1 MKERILVVSD
11 IHGHRKALVTLLKAV
26 NFNVRKDQLVLM
38 GDYVN
43 NGPDSFGTL
52 KLVKRLKR
60 RGALALAGN
69 HEMRWLESK
78 DKKIKRWH
86 KFLRE
91 LSTIEVIDNY
101 IFAHA
106 GIDTSK
112 PLNKQIKEYITG
124 HYNHNLNRNIPK
136 NKYLIHGHIPNY
148 RYGLKNDEL
157 YKKKN
162 ILDIDTGAGH
172 NKFLS
177 LIDLTNAYQYSVKVT
192 DTKKINTKRIKL

>member
-1 MKERILVVSD
+1 M
-11 IHGHRKALVTLLKAV
+11 
-26 NFNVRKDQLVLM
+26 
-38 GDYVN
+38 
-43 NGPDSFGTL
+43 
-52 KLVKRLKR
+52 
-60 RGALALAGN
+60 
-69 HEMRWLESK
+69 
-78 DKKIKRWH
+78 
-86 KFLRE
+86 
-91 LSTIEVIDNY
+91 STIEVIDNY

-112 PLNKQIKEYITG
+112 PLNKQIKEYTTG

-148 RYGLKNDEL
+148 RYGLKMMN
-157 YKKKN
+157 YIKKN

-192 DTKKINTKRIKL
+192 DTKNQH

>member
-78 DKKIKRWH
+78 DKNQTLAQI
-86 KFLRE
+86 LRE

-112 PLNKQIKEYITG
+112 PLNKQIKEYTTG

-148 RYGLKNDEL
+148 RYGLKMMN
-157 YKKKN
+157 Y
-162 ILDIDTGAGH
+162 
-172 NKFLS
+172 
-177 LIDLTNAYQYSVKVT
+177 
-192 DTKKINTKRIKL
+192 IKEKYTRY

>member
-60 RGALALAGN
+60 RGALALVGN

-78 DKKIKRWH
+78 DKNQTRH

-101 IFAHA
+101 IFAHV

-112 PLNKQIKEYITG
+112 PLNKQIKEYTTG

-148 RYGLKNDEL
+148 RYGLKMMN
-157 YKKKN
+157 Y
-162 ILDIDTGAGH
+162 
-172 NKFLS
+172 
-177 LIDLTNAYQYSVKVT
+177 
-192 DTKKINTKRIKL
+192 IKEKYTRY

>member
-11 IHGHRKALVTLLKAV
+11 IHGHRKALVSLLKAV
-26 NFNVRKDQLVLM
+26 NFNARKDQLVLM

-60 RGALALAGN
+60 RGARALAGN

-91 LSTIEVIDNY
+91 LSTIEVIDDY

-112 PLNKQIKEYITG
+112 PLNKQIKEYTTG
-124 HYNHNLNRNIPK
+124 HYNHNLNRNISK

-157 YKKKN
+157 YQKKN

-192 DTKKINTKRIKL
+192 DMSSINTKRIKL

>member
-78 DKKIKRWH
+78 DKNQTLAQI
-86 KFLRE
+86 LRE

-112 PLNKQIKEYITG
+112 PLNKQIKEYTTG

-148 RYGLKNDEL
+148 RYGLKMMN
-157 YKKKN
+157 YIKR
-162 ILDIDTGAGH
+162 
-172 NKFLS
+172 
-177 LIDLTNAYQYSVKVT
+177 
-192 DTKKINTKRIKL
+192 KIY

>member
-11 IHGHRKALVTLLKAV
+11 IHGHRKALVSLLKAV
-26 NFNVRKDQLVLM
+26 NFNARKDQLVLM

-60 RGALALAGN
+60 RGARALAGN

-91 LSTIEVIDNY
+91 LSTIEVIDDY

-112 PLNKQIKEYITG
+112 PLNKQIKEYTTG

-157 YKKKN
+157 YQKKN

-192 DTKKINTKRIKL
+192 DMSSINTKRIKL

>member
-112 PLNKQIKEYITG
+112 PLNKQIKEYTTG

-148 RYGLKNDEL
+148 RYGLKMMN
-157 YKKKN
+157 YIKR
-162 ILDIDTGAGH
+162 
-172 NKFLS
+172 
-177 LIDLTNAYQYSVKVT
+177 
-192 DTKKINTKRIKL
+192 KIY